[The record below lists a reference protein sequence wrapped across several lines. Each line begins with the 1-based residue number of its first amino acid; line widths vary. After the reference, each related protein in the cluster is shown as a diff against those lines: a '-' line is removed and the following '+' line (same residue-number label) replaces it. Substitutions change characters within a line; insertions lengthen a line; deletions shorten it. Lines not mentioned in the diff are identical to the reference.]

1 MGYMLDTN
9 IFNRL
14 VDGRLAIRDL
24 PSDDEFYA
32 TSIQIQELNQT
43 KDVVLRTTLNQKFA
57 ELGPT
62 QDQIKTTL
70 WDFAGWGEGGW
81 SAIGEYFDKIKAE
94 LDLSNGKKKSNTA
107 DALIGEVSLAN
118 NHTLITTDKDLAA
131 AVEGHGGKVIKIKH
145 QYYC

>member
-145 QYYC
+145 

>member
-14 VDGRLAIRDL
+14 FEGRLAISDL
-24 PSDDEFYA
+24 PSDDEFFA

-43 KDVVLRTTLNQKFA
+43 KDDVHRAALNTRFS

-62 QDQIKTTL
+62 LDQIKTTL

-81 SAIGEYFDKIKAE
+81 SAVGEYFEKIRSE
-94 LDLSNGKKKSNTA
+94 LDSLNKKKKSNSA
-107 DALIGEVSLAN
+107 DALIGEVSIS
-118 NHTLITTDKDLAA
+118 NHHILITTDKHLAEV
-131 AVEGHGGKVIKIKH
+131 VERHGGAVMKIS
-145 QYYC
+145 C

>member
-14 VDGRLAIRDL
+14 GEWRLAISDL
-24 PSDDEFYA
+24 PSYDEFFA

-43 KDVVLRTTLNQKFA
+43 KDDIHRSTLNSKFS

-62 QDQIKTTL
+62 LDQIKTTL

-81 SAIGEYFDKIKAE
+81 SAVGEYFEKIKSE
-94 LDLSNGKKKSNTA
+94 LDSLNKKKKSNYH
-107 DALIGEVSLAN
+107 VFPN
-118 NHTLITTDKDLAA
+118 
-131 AVEGHGGKVIKIKH
+131 
-145 QYYC
+145 

>member
-81 SAIGEYFDKIKAE
+81 SAIGEY
-94 LDLSNGKKKSNTA
+94 L
-107 DALIGEVSLAN
+107 
-118 NHTLITTDKDLAA
+118 
-131 AVEGHGGKVIKIKH
+131 
-145 QYYC
+145 